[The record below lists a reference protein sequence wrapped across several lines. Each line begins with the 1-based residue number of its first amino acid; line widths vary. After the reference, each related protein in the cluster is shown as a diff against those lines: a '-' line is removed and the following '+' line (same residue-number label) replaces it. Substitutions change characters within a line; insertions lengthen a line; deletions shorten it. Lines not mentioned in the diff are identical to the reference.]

1 MTNLKK
7 LGLTALAGSLVAT
20 SAFAGEMSVSGTAK
34 VSYTSGDTLS
44 TTGNPWSHSQ
54 GITFSGGGEL
64 DNGMNVSV
72 TLVTDT
78 GSSTFSSSN
87 LVLDMGDAGKFA
99 VSKEMS
105 SGHGYNAYQDKMP
118 TAGEEVWDDMSGEAS
133 GRVGMEDS
141 MTISYGN
148 ALAGAN
154 FSVAYNKDSATANGS
169 DKSVGVDYSPMDG
182 LMIFGARA
190 DISSGTAIVTDKH
203 TTFGATY
210 TTMGATIGMQRT
222 SLSKDAANSD
232 EDRTHIAASFAVNE
246 NLSVSYGMSTVE
258 FEGAGNVDQEDSG
271 FAASYT
277 MGSMSLSASSN
288 KSDNAG
294 GTSGNDDT
302 HKEISLAFAF

>member
-34 VSYTSGDTLS
+34 VSYTSGDTIS
-44 TTGNPWSHSQ
+44 VTGNPWSHSTA
-54 GITFSGGGEL
+54 ISFSGSGEL
-64 DNGMNVSV
+64 DNGMTVSV
-72 TLVTDT
+72 STATDT
-78 GSSTFSSSN
+78 GSTAFSSSN

-118 TAGEEVWDDMSGEAS
+118 TAGEEVWDDMAGEAS
-133 GRVGMEDS
+133 GRVGMEDNG
-141 MTISYGN
+141 TISYGN
-148 ALAGAN
+148 SVAGAN
-154 FSVAYNKDSATANGS
+154 FSIAYNKDSATDGS
-169 DKSVGVDYSPMDG
+169 DKSVGIDYAPVDG

-190 DISSGTAIVTDKH
+190 DISAGTNATDKH

-210 TTMGATIGMQRT
+210 TTMGATVGMQRT
-222 SLSKDAANSD
+222 NLGKATASTDQ
-232 EDRTHIAASFAVNE
+232 DRTHVSASFAVNE

-258 FEGAGNVDQEDSG
+258 FEAAGKVDQEDSG

-277 MGSMSLSASSN
+277 MGSMSFGASSN
-288 KSDNAG
+288 KSDNAS

-302 HKEISLAFAF
+302 HKEISVAFAF

>member
-1 MTNLKK
+1 
-7 LGLTALAGSLVAT
+7 
-20 SAFAGEMSVSGTAK
+20 MSVS
-34 VSYTSGDTLS
+34 VS
-44 TTGNPWSHSQ
+44 
-54 GITFSGGGEL
+54 IA
-64 DNGMNVSV
+64 
-72 TLVTDT
+72 TDT
-78 GSSTFSSSN
+78 GSTAFSSSN
-87 LVLDMGDAGKFA
+87 MVLDMGDAGKFA

-141 MTISYGN
+141 NTISYGN
-148 ALAGAN
+148 SVAGAN
-154 FSVAYNKDSATANGS
+154 FSIAYNKDSATADGS
-169 DKSVGVDYSPMDG
+169 DKSVGIDYAPMEG

-190 DISSGTAIVTDKH
+190 DISASKNATNKH

-210 TTMGATIGMQRT
+210 TTMGATVGMQRT
-222 SLSKDAANSD
+222 SLSKDAASSD

-246 NLSVSYGMSTVE
+246 SLSISYGMSTVE
-258 FEGAGNVDQEDSG
+258 FESANTVDQEDSG

-277 MGSMSLSASSN
+277 MGSLSLSASSN

>member
-34 VSYTSGDTLS
+34 VSYTSGDTL
-44 TTGNPWSHSQ
+44 TTTTNPWSASNALS
-54 GITFSGGGEL
+54 FSGGGEL
-64 DNGMNVSV
+64 DNGMSVSV
-72 TLVTDT
+72 SMATDT
-78 GSSTFSSSN
+78 GSTAFSSSN
-87 LVLDMGDAGKFA
+87 MVLDMGDAGKFA

-118 TAGEEVWDDMSGEAS
+118 TAGEEVWDDMAGEAS
-133 GRVGMEDS
+133 GRVGMEDNG
-141 MTISYGN
+141 TISYGN
-148 ALAGAN
+148 SLAGAN
-154 FSVAYNKDSATANGS
+154 VSIAYNKDSSTDGS
-169 DKSVGVDYSPMDG
+169 DKSVGIDYSPVDG

-190 DISSGTAIVTDKH
+190 DISAGTNATDKH

-210 TTMGATIGMQRT
+210 TAAGATVGMQRT
-222 SLSKDAANSD
+222 SLSKNTASTD

-246 NLSVSYGMSTVE
+246 SLSVSYGMSTVE
-258 FEGAGNVDQEDSG
+258 FDAAGKTDQEDSG

-277 MGSMSLSASSN
+277 MGSMSFSASSN